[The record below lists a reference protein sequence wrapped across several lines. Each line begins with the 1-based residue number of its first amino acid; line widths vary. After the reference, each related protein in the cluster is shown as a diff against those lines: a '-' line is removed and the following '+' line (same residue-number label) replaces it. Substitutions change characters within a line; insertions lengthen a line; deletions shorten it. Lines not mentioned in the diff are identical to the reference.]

1 MATIH
6 VRDVPE
12 DTLQTL
18 KTRAA
23 QSGQSLQNY
32 VLQLLTGEAAMLS
45 PAEAAVEAGAL
56 AARGDVTADDVVDVI
71 REAREARERA

>member
-45 PAEAAVEAGAL
+45 PAEAAREARAI
-56 AARGDVTADDVVDVI
+56 AARGDVTADDISEVI
-71 REAREARERA
+71 HEMREARG

>member
-12 DTLQTL
+12 DTLRTL

-45 PAEAAVEAGAL
+45 PAEAAREARAI
-56 AARGDVTADDVVDVI
+56 AARGGVTADDI
-71 REAREARERA
+71 SEAIHEMRQARG

>member
-45 PAEAAVEAGAL
+45 PAEAAREARSI
-56 AARGDVTADDVVDVI
+56 AARGNVTADDISEAIRDM
-71 REAREARERA
+71 REARG

>member
-12 DTLQTL
+12 DTLRIL

-23 QSGQSLQNY
+23 RSGQSLQNY
-32 VLQLLTGEAAMLS
+32 VLQLLTGEATLLS
-45 PAEAAVEAGAL
+45 LEEAAREARAI
-56 AARGDVTADDVVDVI
+56 AERADVTADDISEAVREV
-71 REAREARERA
+71 REARW